1 MINTRPA
8 AKPAAVS
15 DDRREAIRNLYLESL
30 QLVERLHRRL
40 LDVIKDEF
48 DRNGRSDIN
57 AIQALLLFNIG
68 NAELTAGELRSRGY
82 YLGSNVSYNLKKL
95 VELGFINHQRSRI
108 DRRSVRVSLTPKG
121 QEIEKIVGKL
131 YERHIGSIEAVGG
144 INAEEFKQMNRALQ
158 RLDRFWNDTI
168 AYRM

>member
-1 MINTRPA
+1 MINSRPGQKA
-8 AKPAAVS
+8 AAVNEDPRS
-15 DDRREAIRNLYLESL
+15 AIRSLYLESL

-68 NAELTAGELRSRGY
+68 TAELTAGELRSRGY

-121 QEIEKIVGKL
+121 QEVAETVGGL
-131 YERHIGSIEAVGG
+131 YERHIGSIEQVGG
-144 INAEEFKQMNRALQ
+144 INAEEFRSMNRALQ
-158 RLDRFWNDTI
+158 RLDRFWNDSI

>member
-1 MINTRPA
+1 MINTRNA
-8 AKPAAVS
+8 AKAVENK
-15 DDRREAIRNLYLESL
+15 DDRKDAIRSLYMESL

-48 DRNGRSDIN
+48 ERQGRSDIN

-68 NAELTAGELRSRGY
+68 TAELTAGELRTRGY

-95 VELGFINHQRSRI
+95 VDLGFINHQRSRV

-121 QEIEKIVGKL
+121 QDIAEVVNGL
-131 YERHIGSIEAVGG
+131 YERHIGSIEQVGG
-144 INAEEFKQMNRALQ
+144 INLDEFRQMNRALQ

>member
-1 MINTRPA
+1 MINSRQV
-8 AKPAAVS
+8 AKPAMVS
-15 DDRREAIRNLYLESL
+15 EDRNEAIRSLYMESL

-121 QEIEKIVGKL
+121 QDVAEVVAGL
-131 YERHIGSIEAVGG
+131 YDRHVGSIEQVGG
-144 INAEEFKQMNRALQ
+144 INTDEFKQMNRALQ